1 MDDGGSRIRRRVSLP
16 KRKRPSLGRI
26 FVAPTAAE
34 LERGDEKEEEMVA
47 ENRRRKTAGLI
58 PVEVQPRQL
67 SDSPDCL
74 VLGGGDTKPDLL
86 RRMPTDGGVGYQH
99 NDSEEDM
106 FGDYDSFTENSFIA
120 EADDLE
126 QKYMQLPEHQKHA
139 TDFATENLCSESIK
153 NKLSVTPIGNLTELQ
168 TDKHTE
174 NQSGYE
180 DVTDEPGADLLYDV
194 PSSQAMYFENLQNA
208 SNDFGDQFMKERD
221 GRSSSHNTVNEELPH
236 NCIEQPQ
243 QNDESSSKVRTS
255 SDINRRTS
263 IKDHLKSTMTGNAK
277 AQTPVFS
284 RSKQLKE
291 TLLSEE
297 INVAK
302 KTIESSSNDLGPFYS
317 LPSKVRDLYVQLKGI
332 EKLYEWQH
340 TCLTLKSVQE
350 RKNLIYSLPTSGGKT
365 LVAEILMLQ
374 ELLCSRKDVL
384 MILPYVAIVQ
394 EKISGLSSFGI
405 ELGFFVEEYAGSKG
419 RFPPTKRREKKS
431 LYIATIEKGHSLVNS
446 LIETGRIDSLGLVVV
461 DELHMIGEGSR
472 GAILEMTLAK
482 ILYTSKTTQII
493 GMSATLNNVEDL
505 QKFLQA
511 EYYTSQFRPVELK
524 EYLKINDTIYEIDSK
539 AENGI
544 TFSRFL
550 NYKYSDTLKKM
561 DPDHLV
567 ALVTEVIP
575 NYSCLVFCP
584 SKKNCENVA
593 EMICKFLSKE
603 YLKHKEKEKCE
614 VINNLK
620 NIGNGNLCPVLKRTI
635 PFGVAY
641 HHSGLTSDERKLLEE
656 AYSTGVLCLF
666 TCTSTLAAGVN
677 LPARRVILRAPYVA
691 MEFLKRNQYKQMI
704 GRAGRAGIDTIG
716 ESILILQEKD
726 KQQVLEL
733 ITRPLENCY
742 SHLVQEFT
750 KGIQTLFLSLIGL
763 KIATNLDDIYHFMN
777 GTFFGVQQNI
787 LLKEKSLW
795 EITVESLRYLTEKG
809 LVQKDTIYKSEEEV
823 QHNFHITKLG
833 RASFKGTIDLA
844 YCDILY
850 RDLKKGLEGLVL
862 ESLLHLIYLT
872 TPYDLVSQCN
882 PDWMIYFRQ
891 FSQLSPAEQN
901 VAAILGVS
909 ESFIG
914 KKASGQAIRKKVDKD
929 VVNRLYL
936 SFVLYSLLK
945 ETSIWTVSEKFNMPR
960 GYVQNLLTG
969 AASFSSCVLHFC
981 EELEEFW
988 VYRALLVELTK
999 KLTYCVKAEL
1009 IPLME
1014 VTGVLE
1020 GRAKQLYSAGY
1031 KSLMHL
1037 ANANPEV
1044 LIRTI
1049 DHLSRRQAK
1058 QIVSSAKMLLHEK
1071 AEALQEEVEE
1081 LLRLP
1086 SDFPGAVASATDEA

>member
-1 MDDGGSRIRRRVSLP
+1 MDEGGSRIRRRVSLP
-16 KRKRPSLGRI
+16 KRNRPSLGCI

-34 LERGDEKEEEMVA
+34 LEPGDEGKEEEEMVA
-47 ENRRRKTAGLI
+47 ENRRRKTAGVL
-58 PVEVQPRQL
+58 PVEVQPLLL
-67 SDSPDCL
+67 SDSPECL
-74 VLGGGDTKPDLL
+74 VLGGGDTNPDLL
-86 RRMPTDGGVGYQH
+86 RRMPTDRGVGDQH

-120 EADDLE
+120 QVDDLE
-126 QKYMQLPEHQKHA
+126 QKYMQLPEHKKHA
-139 TDFATENLCSESIK
+139 TDFATENLYSESIK
-153 NKLSVTPIGNLTELQ
+153 NKLSITTIGNLTELQ

-180 DVTDEPGADLLYDV
+180 GVTVEPGADLLYDV
-194 PSSQAMYFENLQNA
+194 PSSQAIYFENLQKS
-208 SNDFGDQFMKERD
+208 SNDLGNCSMKERD
-221 GRSSSHNTVNEELPH
+221 WKSSSHNTVNEELPH

-243 QNDESSSKVRTS
+243 QNDEASSKVRIS
-255 SDINRRTS
+255 SDMNRRKS
-263 IKDHLKSTMTGNAK
+263 IKDHLKSAMTGNAK

-284 RSKQLKE
+284 RSKQLKD

-317 LPSKVRDLYVQLKGI
+317 LPSKVRDLYAQFKGI

-340 TCLTLKSVQE
+340 TCLTLNSVQE

-374 ELLCSRKDVL
+374 ELLCCRKDVL

-394 EKISGLSSFGI
+394 EK
-405 ELGFFVEEYAGSKG
+405 
-419 RFPPTKRREKKS
+419 
-431 LYIATIEKGHSLVNS
+431 
-446 LIETGRIDSLGLVVV
+446 
-461 DELHMIGEGSR
+461 LHMIGEGSR
-472 GAILEMTLAK
+472 GATLEMTLAK
-482 ILYTSKTTQII
+482 ILYTSRTTQII

-539 AENGI
+539 AENGM
-544 TFSRFL
+544 TFSRLL

-614 VINNLK
+614 VIKNLK

-691 MEFLKRNQYKQMI
+691 KEFLKRNQYKQMI

-777 GTFFGVQQNI
+777 GTFFGVQQKI

-809 LVQKDTIYKSEEEV
+809 LLQKDTICKSEEEV
-823 QHNFHITKLG
+823 QYNFHITKLG

-872 TPYDLVSQCN
+872 TPYDLVSQSN

-909 ESFIG
+909 ESFLG

-936 SFVLYSLLK
+936 SFVLYTLLK
-945 ETSIWTVSEKFNMPR
+945 ETNIWTVSEKFNMPR
-960 GYVQNLLTG
+960 GYIQNLLTG

-1020 GRAKQLYSAGY
+1020 GRARQLYSAGY

-1044 LIRTI
+1044 LIKTI

-1058 QIVSSAKMLLHEK
+1058 QIIASAKMLLHEK

-1086 SDFPGAVASATDEA
+1086 SDFPGAVASSTDKA

>member
-1 MDDGGSRIRRRVSLP
+1 MEDGGARIRRRVSV
-16 KRKRPSLGRI
+16 RKRNRGSLESRC
-26 FVAPTAAE
+26 VALAPAE
-34 LERGDEKEEEMVA
+34 LQPAEDLEDEAVA
-47 ENRRRKTAGLI
+47 GSRRRKTG
-58 PVEVQPRQL
+58 
-67 SDSPDCL
+67 SPE
-74 VLGGGDTKPDLL
+74 
-86 RRMPTDGGVGYQH
+86 PTQES
-99 NDSEEDM
+99 DSEEDM
-106 FGDYDSFTENSFIA
+106 FSGYDSFTENSFLA
-120 EADDLE
+120 QVDDLE
-126 QKYMQLPEHQKHA
+126 QKYLQPHEHRELAADSA
-139 TDFATENLCSESIK
+139 TKGLCSESTK
-153 NKLSVTPIGNLTELQ
+153 NTVSVSTVSCFTDSETNKLVKSQASGLDVPAGPEP
-168 TDKHTE
+168 E
-174 NQSGYE
+174 N
-180 DVTDEPGADLLYDV
+180 DLLLDV
-194 PSSQAMYFENLQNA
+194 PSSQILYFERMQN
-208 SNDFGDQFMKERD
+208 SSSGLGDQSTKDRD
-221 GRSSSHNTVNEELPH
+221 GNSRQSSHEELTCSH
-236 NCIEQPQ
+236 KEQSQ
-243 QNDESSSKVRTS
+243 QSDGFSKAAASPET
-255 SDINRRTS
+255 NRRKS
-263 IKDHLKSTMTGNAK
+263 IADRLKSAMSGNAT

-297 INVAK
+297 ISVAK
-302 KTIESSSNDLGPFYS
+302 EAMESPSDDRGPFYS

-332 EKLYEWQH
+332 KKLYDWQH
-340 TCLTLKSVQE
+340 TCLTLSSVQK

-374 ELLCSRKDVL
+374 ELLCRQKDVL

-394 EKISGLSSFGI
+394 EKISSLSSFGI

-431 LYIATIEKGHSLVNS
+431 LYIATIEKGHSLVNA
-446 LIETGRIDSLGLVVV
+446 LIETGRISMLGLVVV

-482 ILYTSKTTQII
+482 VLYTSKTTQII
-493 GMSATLNNVEDL
+493 GMSATLNNVKDL
-505 QKFLQA
+505 QEFLKA

-524 EYLKINDTIYEIDSK
+524 EYLKVNDTIYEVDSR
-539 AENGI
+539 AENGMA
-544 TFSRFL
+544 FSRLL
-550 NYKYSDTLKKM
+550 NYKYSDALRKM

-584 SKKNCENVA
+584 SKKSCENVA
-593 EMICKFLSKE
+593 EMLCKFLSKD
-603 YLKHKEKEKCE
+603 YLNHRGEEKSE
-614 VINNLK
+614 VIKSLRAV
-620 NIGNGNLCPVLKRTI
+620 GNGKVCPVLKRTV

-641 HHSGLTSDERKLLEE
+641 HHSGLTSDERRLLEE
-656 AYSTGVLCLF
+656 AYSTGILCLF

-691 MEFLKRNQYKQMI
+691 REFLRRNQYKQMV
-704 GRAGRAGIDTIG
+704 GRAGRAGIDTVG

-733 ITRPLENCY
+733 INGPLENCY
-742 SHLVQEFT
+742 SHLIEEFS
-750 KGIQTLFLSLIGL
+750 KGIQSLFLSLIGL
-763 KIATNLDDIYHFMN
+763 KIATSLGDIYQFMN
-777 GTFFGVQQNI
+777 GTFFGVQQKI

-795 EITVESLRYLTEKG
+795 EITVDSLSYLTEKG
-809 LVQKDTIYKSEEEV
+809 LLQKESHGDTELECRFRV
-823 QHNFHITKLG
+823 TKLG
-833 RASFKGTIDLA
+833 QASFKGAIDLA
-844 YCDILY
+844 YCDTLY

-862 ESLLHLIYLT
+862 ESLLHLVYLT
-872 TPYDLVSQCN
+872 TPYDLVAQTE
-882 PDWMIYFRQ
+882 PDWMVYFRQ
-891 FSQLSPAEQN
+891 
-901 VAAILGVS
+901 
-909 ESFIG
+909 
-914 KKASGQAIRKKVDKD
+914 KVDKNI
-929 VVNRLYL
+929 VNRLYL

-945 ETSIWTVSEKFNMPR
+945 ETNVWSVSEKFNMPR
-960 GYVQNLLTG
+960 GHVQNLLTG

-988 VYRALLVELTK
+988 VYKALLVELTK

-1031 KSLMHL
+1031 KSVTHL
-1037 ANANPEV
+1037 ANASPEV
-1044 LIRTI
+1044 LVRTI

-1086 SDFPGAVASATDEA
+1086 PDLPGLGGPNTEEA

>member
-1 MDDGGSRIRRRVSLP
+1 MDEGGSRIRRRVSLP
-16 KRKRPSLGRI
+16 KRNRPSLGCI

-34 LERGDEKEEEMVA
+34 LEPGDEGKEEEEMVA
-47 ENRRRKTAGLI
+47 ENRRRKTAGVL
-58 PVEVQPRQL
+58 PVEVQPLLL
-67 SDSPDCL
+67 SDSPECL
-74 VLGGGDTKPDLL
+74 VLGGGDTNPDLL
-86 RRMPTDGGVGYQH
+86 RRMPTDRGVGDQH

-120 EADDLE
+120 QVDDLE
-126 QKYMQLPEHQKHA
+126 QKYMQLPEHKKHA
-139 TDFATENLCSESIK
+139 TDFATENLYSESIK
-153 NKLSVTPIGNLTELQ
+153 NKLSITTIGNLTELQ

-180 DVTDEPGADLLYDV
+180 GVTVEPGADLLYDV
-194 PSSQAMYFENLQNA
+194 PSSQAIYFENLQKS
-208 SNDFGDQFMKERD
+208 SNDLGNCSMKERD
-221 GRSSSHNTVNEELPH
+221 WKSSSHNTVNEELPH

-243 QNDESSSKVRTS
+243 QNDEASSKVRIS
-255 SDINRRTS
+255 SDMNRRKS
-263 IKDHLKSTMTGNAK
+263 IKDHLKSAMTGNAK

-284 RSKQLKE
+284 RSKQLKD

-317 LPSKVRDLYVQLKGI
+317 LPSKVRDLYAQFKGI

-340 TCLTLKSVQE
+340 TCLTLNSVQE
-350 RKNLIYSLPTSGGKT
+350 GKNLIYSLPTSGGKT

-374 ELLCSRKDVL
+374 ELLCCRKDVL

-394 EKISGLSSFGI
+394 EK
-405 ELGFFVEEYAGSKG
+405 
-419 RFPPTKRREKKS
+419 
-431 LYIATIEKGHSLVNS
+431 
-446 LIETGRIDSLGLVVV
+446 
-461 DELHMIGEGSR
+461 LHMIGEGSR
-472 GAILEMTLAK
+472 GATLEMTLAK
-482 ILYTSKTTQII
+482 ILYTSRTTQII

-539 AENGI
+539 AENGM
-544 TFSRFL
+544 TFSRLL

-614 VINNLK
+614 VIKNLK

-691 MEFLKRNQYKQMI
+691 KEFLKRNQYKQMI

-777 GTFFGVQQNI
+777 GTFFGVQQKI

-809 LVQKDTIYKSEEEV
+809 LLQKDTICKSEEEI
-823 QHNFHITKLG
+823 QYNFHITKLG

-872 TPYDLVSQCN
+872 TPYDLVSQSN

-909 ESFIG
+909 ESFLG

-936 SFVLYSLLK
+936 SFVLYTLLK
-945 ETSIWTVSEKFNMPR
+945 ETNIWTVSEKFNMPR
-960 GYVQNLLTG
+960 GYIQNLLTG

-1020 GRAKQLYSAGY
+1020 GRARQLYSAGY

-1044 LIRTI
+1044 LIKTI

-1058 QIVSSAKMLLHEK
+1058 QIIASAKMLLHEK

-1086 SDFPGAVASATDEA
+1086 SDFPGAVASSTDKA